1 MNIWAKMITA
11 LRGGVNEAGEAI
23 VDSQALRILDQEVR
37 DSAEELK
44 RSKDSLA
51 EIMARQKLAEEKA
64 NQIQKSIGE
73 HEAYAVKALEKGD
86 EKLAM
91 DVAERIAQFENSLAT
106 EKESVNAYSHSVE
119 KLRAAITQAEKNIK
133 RLKQQV
139 DTVKA
144 TEQVQKAQSAVA
156 ERHSG
161 SNSKMQNA
169 MESLERI
176 KERQA
181 LKDAQIKAADEMAA
195 TTGDDSLKSKLEAA
209 GIATSGASASAVL
222 ERLKKAQAPA
232 DSGSI
237 NS

>member
-1 MNIWAKMITA
+1 MNIWSKMITA

-37 DSAEELK
+37 DAGEELK

-51 EIMARQKLAEEKA
+51 EIMARQKLAEEKSK
-64 NQIQKSIGE
+64 QLQKNIDE
-73 HEAYAVKALEKGD
+73 HENYAAKALEKGD
-86 EKLAM
+86 EKLALE
-91 DVAERIAQFENSLAT
+91 VAERIAEFENGLIS
-106 EKESVNAYSHSVE
+106 EKEAAEGFAQSVA
-119 KLRAAITQAEKNIK
+119 KLRAAIDQAEKNIK

-144 TEQVQKAQSAVA
+144 TENVQRAQAAVA

-161 SNSKMQNA
+161 SDSKMRTA

-181 LKDAQIKAADEMAA
+181 LKDAQFKAADEMAK
-195 TTGDDSLKSKLEAA
+195 TSGGDSLKAKLEAA
-209 GIATSGASASAVL
+209 GITTSGKSAEDVL
-222 ERLKKAQAPA
+222 ARIKNK
-232 DSGSI
+232 SS
-237 NS
+237 NTN